1 MRALVLSLLV
11 LGAGIL
17 IPNADAA
24 DLPGRLFFTPTE
36 RTLLDRAR
44 ADRRSAAPRTE
55 NKASPQIPL
64 GDVSLRGIIKS
75 DGRTQ
80 LLINN
85 ELRDAQPGETVRDN
99 SARIT
104 QPGGRAVEVKVG
116 QRVNPYTGK
125 PENLSSRETAE
136 KK

>member
-1 MRALVLSLLV
+1 MRALTLSPLV
-11 LGAGIL
+11 LVAAMATS
-17 IPNADAA
+17 NAYTA

-44 ADRRSAAPRTE
+44 VSRATAAPRAERKPST
-55 NKASPQIPL
+55 QIPL

-85 ELRDAQPGETVRDN
+85 ELRDAQPGEIIRDN

-104 QPGGRAVEVKVG
+104 QPGGRAVEIKVG

-125 PENLSSRETAE
+125 PENLPSREAAE

>member
-1 MRALVLSLLV
+1 MRALSLSIFLLGV
-11 LGAGIL
+11 MVMPHAS
-17 IPNADAA
+17 AA
-24 DLPGRLFFTPTE
+24 DVPGRLFFTPTE
-36 RTLLDRAR
+36 RSLLDRAR
-44 ADRRSAAPRTE
+44 VSRATAAPRADS
-55 NKASPQIPL
+55 KATLQIPQ

-85 ELRDAQPGETVRDN
+85 ELRDAQPGETVKEN
-99 SARIT
+99 SARLAR
-104 QPGGRAVEVKVG
+104 PGGQSIEIKVG

-125 PENLSSRETAE
+125 AENLSSREGD

>member
-1 MRALVLSLLV
+1 MRALTLLLLF
-11 LGAGIL
+11 LGAGPL
-17 IPNADAA
+17 ISNAHAVDV
-24 DLPGRLFFTPTE
+24 PGRLFFTATE

-44 ADRRSAAPRTE
+44 ADRRSTAPRAE
-55 NKASPQIPL
+55 NKAASQIPL

>member
-1 MRALVLSLLV
+1 MRALTLSLLV

-17 IPNADAA
+17 TPNTYAA

-44 ADRRSAAPRTE
+44 ANRASAAPRAE
-55 NKASPQIPL
+55 NKATPQIPL

-125 PENLSSRETAE
+125 PENLSSRDTAE